1 MPLAPVSTI
10 LSPEPT
16 LSRAHTALT
25 GIALRHRCSL
35 TTAFD
40 TESIAFTHLPKAG
53 GGSFQQLLI
62 SAAKA
67 AHKRVLNAYC
77 YAYDADGWPCH
88 TPWPTGAPSGG
99 AGANPAAA
107 AREVGVERALRNAA
121 TTADVLI
128 GHGSADYFEHYLRW
142 RPNATMAT
150 MFRRPSERL
159 ASDFRWH
166 GEISR
171 APAPFSTDPGAPPP
185 ASTRATQRQRQD
197 QTRRAPL
204 GS

>member
-16 LSRAHTALT
+16 LSRAH
-25 GIALRHRCSL
+25 RHRCSL

-77 YAYDADGWPCH
+77 YAYDRDGWPCH
-88 TPWPTGAPSGG
+88 TP
-99 AGANPAAA
+99 
-107 AREVGVERALRNAA
+107 
-121 TTADVLI
+121 
-128 GHGSADYFEHYLRW
+128 
-142 RPNATMAT
+142 
-150 MFRRPSERL
+150 
-159 ASDFRWH
+159 
-166 GEISR
+166 
-171 APAPFSTDPGAPPP
+171 
-185 ASTRATQRQRQD
+185 
-197 QTRRAPL
+197 
-204 GS
+204 